1 MFKRTL
7 LLSAGL
13 SAGLLTLIGP
23 APDAEAFW
31 YARGWRGG
39 IAVGGFRP
47 PAVVTPYY
55 LNGCL
60 RCAPYYHPAIA
71 AALAARAA
79 AMAGGA
85 AAAAGAATAA
95 PAPAP
100 QPTTAA
106 AAAPTGQPSSDDAAA
121 SNNAGS
127 SSTAD
132 ASSSPAPSG
141 NDKASACA
149 ARLSKEL
156 ESDLRCDRAACHQP
170 RRPQGRRRDRD
181 PAIGDVR
188 QDRASDSQELSP
200 GRRPVSGAARRQ
212 LAATGPGNLAVESL
226 SKRSL
231 QCTTPECALKG
242 LRTCR

>member
-149 ARLSKEL
+149 ARLSKDSKAIYDATAPHVTSL
-156 ESDLRCDRAACHQP
+156 AALK
-170 RRPQGRRRDRD
+170 DT
-181 PAIGDVR
+181 VVT
-188 QDRASDSQELSP
+188 ET
-200 GRRPVSGAARRQ
+200 RQ
-212 LAATGPGNLAVESL
+212 LAMSGKIAQATAKSSAQAAGQCLELLAGN
-226 SKRSL
+226 
-231 QCTTPECALKG
+231 
-242 LRTCR
+242 